1 MNGGYAPEVV
11 SDIMIASPLAG
22 KITSAVL
29 QKKEGNGAYSD
40 AHGDAEYDSTAGN
53 IAGKVTLKV
62 ANVIIDGQEGTL
74 AYKWY
79 KRSGSG
85 DEATYTLVSESEEYV
100 ITSGEGYFLP
110 VVENI
115 YNGSI
120 YTYNLDVIF
129 VNDRS
134 ND

>member
-1 MNGGYAPEVV
+1 MPFLNRRKGCNK
-11 SDIMIASPLAG
+11 D
-22 KITSAVL
+22 KT
-29 QKKEGNGAYSD
+29 D
-40 AHGDAEYDSTAGN
+40 YDSTAGN
-53 IAGKVTLKV
+53 IAGKVTLKISNV
-62 ANVIIDGQEGTL
+62 AIEGQEGTL

-85 DEATYTLVSESEEYV
+85 EDISYVLVSENEEYV